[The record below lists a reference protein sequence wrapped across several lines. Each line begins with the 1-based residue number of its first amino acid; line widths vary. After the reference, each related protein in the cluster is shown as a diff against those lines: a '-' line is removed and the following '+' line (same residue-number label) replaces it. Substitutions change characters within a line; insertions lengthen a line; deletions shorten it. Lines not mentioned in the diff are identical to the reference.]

1 MQIDKKF
8 PFRPLSQLSVTFIEF
23 IVLYTLVK
31 EEATGTHYWLVTATF
46 TSTCLMTKTLF
57 IVGFLFCCP
66 HRYVD
71 LVLVHVLV
79 QEKAKATLRWR
90 VTANLQVMSN
100 NACVDGN
107 SPKYPV
113 IFVFPVR
120 QISVAVL
127 IQTLA
132 EKKEKQT
139 SPWGVT
145 TNFTSNGRPVLV
157 QRPLINGRPVLVQ
170 RPLITTERSYLTSC
184 RQGTFKT
191 Y

>member
-1 MQIDKKF
+1 MQIDKKS
-8 PFRPLSQLSVTFIEF
+8 PIRRHLSQWSLTFVEF

-31 EEATGTHYWLVTATF
+31 EEAAGTHYWLVTATF
-46 TSTCLMTKTLF
+46 TSTSLMTKPLF

-66 HRYVD
+66 HRCVD

-79 QEKAKATLRWR
+79 QEEAKATLRWR

-100 NACVDGN
+100 NAGADGN

-113 IFVFPVR
+113 VFVFPVL
-120 QISVAVL
+120 QISVGTEAVL

-132 EKKEKQT
+132 EKEEKRT
-139 SPWGVT
+139 SLWGVT
-145 TNFTSNGRPVLV
+145 TNFTSNLSS
-157 QRPLINGRPVLVQ
+157 LLVQ

-184 RQGTFKT
+184 RQGT
-191 Y
+191 

>member
-1 MQIDKKF
+1 MQIDKNCPIRR
-8 PFRPLSQLSVTFIEF
+8 PFSQWSVTFVEF

-31 EEATGTHYWLVTATF
+31 EEATGTLVTATF

-79 QEKAKATLRWR
+79 QEEAKATLRWR

-100 NACVDGN
+100 NACADGN

-113 IFVFPVR
+113 IVVFPVR
-120 QISVAVL
+120 QISVATEAVL
-127 IQTLA
+127 IQKLA
-132 EKKEKQT
+132 EKEEKQT

-145 TNFTSNGRPVLV
+145 TNFTSNAH
-157 QRPLINGRPVLVQ
+157 
-170 RPLITTERSYLTSC
+170 YLYK
-184 RQGTFKT
+184 GV
-191 Y
+191 